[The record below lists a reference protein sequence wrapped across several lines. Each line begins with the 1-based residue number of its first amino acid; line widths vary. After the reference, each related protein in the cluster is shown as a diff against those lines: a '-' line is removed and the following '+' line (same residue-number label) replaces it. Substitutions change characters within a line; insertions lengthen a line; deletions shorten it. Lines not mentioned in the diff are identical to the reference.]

1 MKQKALF
8 FDIDGTLIDTTRGIR
23 EIPEGVKRELKRI
36 QDLGH
41 KIFIS
46 SGRPKAMLNE
56 MILSAG
62 FDGYVLAN
70 GGYVEIDGQSI
81 YENRMD
87 HDFSKQTVKLL
98 DELNCDYMIETADHI
113 YLDQSHHELYEFF
126 SRFNQGHMF
135 MREFDIDEVLKKAIK
150 IEINVLNKDREK
162 VENAIS
168 DKFGYVIAYDQHGT
182 DNAFEIY
189 SSTLSKAVGIQ
200 KVLDYYQIDKKDSYS
215 FGDGI
220 NDIDMI
226 KYCGVGVAMG
236 NAVQELKEVA
246 DIICR
251 PIDKNG
257 LENILKTI
265 FPY

>member
-1 MKQKALF
+1 MKALF
-8 FDIDGTLIDTTRGIR
+8 FDIDGTLIDDARGIQ
-23 EIPEGVKRELKRI
+23 EIPKGVNKELKRI
-36 QDLGH
+36 QEQGH

-87 HDFSKQTVKLL
+87 HNLSMQTIKLL

-126 SRFNQGHMF
+126 SRFNQGHIF
-135 MREFDIDEVLKKAIK
+135 IRKFDIDEVLKKAIK
-150 IEINVLNKDREK
+150 IEFNVLNKDREK

-168 DKFGYVIAYDQHGT
+168 DKFGYVISYDQHGT

-189 SSTLSKAVGIQ
+189 SSTLSKAIGIQ

-226 KYCGVGVAMG
+226 EYCGVGVAMG
-236 NAVQELKEVA
+236 NAVRELKDVA
-246 DIICR
+246 DIICK
-251 PIDKNG
+251 PIDENG
-257 LENILKTI
+257 LEDILKI
-265 FPY
+265 LFSY